1 MRRRTFLSP
10 ARPDP
15 LEPVQPVFH
24 APSEELHD
32 YQEAKEDAH
41 DPSDALEDDDDESS
55 SEPPAMFDYSS
66 PREELATMYG
76 CLVAVI
82 FFSLMLV
89 CVLGG
94 KSTSSLLHIK
104 GIKDLIEST
113 PRTRNDEFIVFLTR
127 SSGERGGTHISMGKS
142 KTSPKIALSK
152 AAAKIPREAHS
163 YNWVKVD
170 VVIGFAHKDSF
181 DHANEKPDM
190 SEWWYG
196 VGLDWEKGWVFLPDE
211 VYSRALMDS
220 DETLRWD
227 HIIKLAD
234 EKNLDGWPSLLAMH
248 NHGADNSET
257 KSDDADATK
266 IQIDFFQTKAVF
278 CDMSELAPE
287 VIHLYHGHRMYPSL
301 DSNLLTNVAKE
312 AGKYLSRTVTDSG
325 EMLLSY
331 KPRSDIDSL
340 VYSKSSHAGAT
351 FSMALLYHTW
361 KDPALHHSIT
371 KSLDWLVD
379 QTAPC
384 PLPYDS
390 KELGECIVDQAEDG
404 SKFTLLEVNS
414 LSLLALSVHMDAS
427 KDASHFTAAKGI
439 AQWICGA
446 QRRDGSFLQKQ
457 SIDEDELDEDM
468 NVASPLGLAIFSLS
482 RLHNTVKR
490 MGLEID
496 PAWSDAA
503 IKAVDFVV
511 AREAKLNDDDFTNDT
526 WMMYGVTEMRSWHTN
541 ERIVDFA
548 MRGAKILLD
557 FQYGDTNAR
566 DEDRDKF
573 GIFYDDPSTTA
584 TATAAE
590 TLCVVYDLAVE
601 HGRVADEELIVN
613 AATLALRYTLQTQ
626 YRPEQAMYMKDPLR
640 IIGAFSKSIYER
652 QIVKSENTQH
662 NLAGILC
669 LAKLLEGRSKPV
681 NSWR

>member
-15 LEPVQPVFH
+15 LQPVQPMVQ
-24 APSEELHD
+24 APSDEL
-32 YQEAKEDAH
+32 QECREAKEAY
-41 DPSDALEDDDDESS
+41 DPPHEFEDDLDDEC
-55 SEPPAMFDYSS
+55 SEPLAIFDSS
-66 PREELATMYG
+66 PREELAMHG

-82 FFSLMLV
+82 FLSLLLI
-89 CVLGG
+89 CLFGG
-94 KSTSSLLHIK
+94 KSPSSLLHIE

-113 PRTRNDEFIVFLTR
+113 PRTRNGEFIVFLTR
-127 SSGERGGTHISMGKS
+127 SSGERGGTHIAMGKS
-142 KTSPKIALSK
+142 KASPKIALSK
-152 AAAKIPREAHS
+152 AAAKLPREAHS

-170 VVIGFAHKDSF
+170 VVVGIAHKDSF
-181 DHANEKPDM
+181 DHAKEKPDM

-211 VYSRALMDS
+211 VYSRALIDS

-227 HIIKLAD
+227 HIIKLAH
-234 EKNLDGWPSLLAMH
+234 EKNLKGWPSLAVY
-248 NHGADNSET
+248 NHGAEDSET
-257 KSDDADATK
+257 KSDDTDATK

-278 CDMSELAPE
+278 CDMSELAPG
-287 VIHLYHGHRMYPSL
+287 VIQLYHGHRMHPSL

-331 KPRSDIDSL
+331 KPRSDMDSHG
-340 VYSKSSHAGAT
+340 YSKSSHAGAT

-361 KDPALHHSIT
+361 KDPTLHRSIT

-379 QTAPC
+379 QTEPC

-390 KELGECIVDQAEDG
+390 KELGECIVDQAKDG
-404 SKFTLLEVNS
+404 TKFTLLEVNS
-414 LSLLALSVHMDAS
+414 LSLLALSVFMDAS

-446 QRRDGSFLQKQ
+446 QRHEGSFVQKQ
-457 SIDEDELDEDM
+457 SIDENELDEDM
-468 NVASPLGLAIFSLS
+468 DVASPLGLAIFSLS

-511 AREAKLNDDDFTNDT
+511 AREAKLDDNYFTNDS
-526 WMMYGVTEMRSWHTN
+526 WMMYGVAEMRLWHMN

-548 MRGAKILLD
+548 MRGVKISRD
-557 FQYGDTNAR
+557 FQYGDTVAE

-590 TLCVVYDLAVE
+590 GLCVVYDLAVE
-601 HGRVADEELIVN
+601 HGRVADEELILD

-669 LAKLLEGRSKPV
+669 MAKLLEGLNKPV